1 MITPDEAA
9 KRHQGLILLSM
20 VTLIWGCN
28 WPIMKTALT
37 EIPAFWFVV
46 YRFIL
51 GGACITLLVALRGGL
66 KVPDRRDWPLVVGSG
81 LMQMAAYS
89 IFIVLGLKE
98 LPAGRAALLAYTT
111 PVWVIP
117 LARLYLKETI
127 TPARALAV
135 AMGVG
140 GILVLIWPQGTLD
153 LGQLGAYGL
162 MALSALT
169 WALSIVQVRGHK
181 FVGSALDLAPWQMLI
196 ALIVLTPLAFFMHG
210 APRFDFSGQAYAA
223 MAYIGP
229 LATAFAF
236 WALVA
241 GGRLVP
247 ANVMSVAML
256 AAPMIG
262 LILSI
267 SFMGEA
273 VTLPLIIGVV
283 MIAVSLLLNLKR

>member
-1 MITPDEAA
+1 MIAHDEAA
-9 KRHQGLILLSM
+9 KRRQGLILLSM

-51 GGACITLLVALRGGL
+51 GGICITILVALRGSL
-66 KVPDRRDWPLVVGSG
+66 KLPDRRDWPLVVGSG

-89 IFIVLGLKE
+89 IIIVLGLKD

-140 GILVLIWPQGTLD
+140 GILVLIWPQGTVD

-196 ALIVLTPLAFFMHG
+196 ALIVLTPLAFFVEG
-210 APRFDFSGQAYAA
+210 SPRFDFSGQAYAA

-262 LILSI
+262 LMLSV
-267 SFMGEA
+267 SFMGET

-283 MIAVSLLLNLKR
+283 MIAASLLLNLKR